1 MIYLKQK
8 YHEKKGLAMT
18 IDELHTKLDALI
30 KGFPGSGFDTVADN
44 AIADL
49 DSCSGPA
56 VELGMKSGQQLI
68 SNLVAALKTR
78 KTGGNTDESVQLRL
92 TALDFY
98 VKKIQTGA
106 TEDL

>member
-1 MIYLKQK
+1 
-8 YHEKKGLAMT
+8 MT

-30 KGFPGSGFDTVADN
+30 KGFPASGFDAVADN
-44 AIADL
+44 VVADL
-49 DSCSGPA
+49 TSCSGQA

-68 SNLVAALKTR
+68 SNLAEALKTR

-98 VKKIQTGA
+98 VKNIQSGA